1 MIVDV
6 DVIFFLPQ
14 VLGPRLTLSIG
25 SLGYSL
31 YIGSLWW

>member
-1 MIVDV
+1 MMSGR
-6 DVIFFLPQ
+6 FFFPTHTV